1 MLSRVRGLFC
11 LLFFLLSLML
21 FSSVFDSVKSSM
33 NIKSFM
39 LNEYL
44 DLDCHCINQKVQI
57 LL

>member
-33 NIKSFM
+33 NIKSFIA
-39 LNEYL
+39 NEYL
-44 DLDCHCINQKVQI
+44 DSDYHCINQKVHI